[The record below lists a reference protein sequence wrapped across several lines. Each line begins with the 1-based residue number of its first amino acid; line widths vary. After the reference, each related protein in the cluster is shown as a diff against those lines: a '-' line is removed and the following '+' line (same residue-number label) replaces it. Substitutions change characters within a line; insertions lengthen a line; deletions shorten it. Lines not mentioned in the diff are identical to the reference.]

1 MDRVVSLPLRTKMAT
16 GPDQW
21 EQIKRCAGIFYEFT
35 KLMHAGNVDACL
47 ENICHGIQISEGIL
61 ELQSG
66 LC

>member
-1 MDRVVSLPLRTKMAT
+1 MAT